1 MQENVIKVLKE
12 NPWSVATFDRE
23 PNVVP
28 VGFKTVT
35 GDGKL
40 LIGNIMMKTTV
51 ENIQATGLAAVSA
64 YDPKTSQG
72 YQVKGKACYVTEGPW
87 MEQMKVMADQVFH
100 GAVVVQGVV
109 VIAPE
114 KVIVTTPGPDNKKEI
129 PL

>member
-12 NPWSVATFDRE
+12 NPWSVATFDKE

-35 GDGKL
+35 EDGKL
-40 LIGNIMMKTTV
+40 LMGNIMMKTTV
-51 ENIQATGLAAVSA
+51 ENIRATGLAAVSA

-72 YQVKGKACYVTEGPW
+72 YQVKGRACYVTEGPW

-100 GAVVVQGVV
+100 GAVVVQGVA

-114 KVIVTTPGPDNKKEI
+114 KVIVTTPGPDNKKEL

>member
-12 NPWSVATFDRE
+12 NPWSIATFDGM

-35 GDGKL
+35 EGGKL
-40 LIGNIMMKTTV
+40 LVGNVMMKTTV
-51 ENIQATGLAAVSA
+51 ENIRATGVAAVSA
-64 YDPKTSQG
+64 YDPKTSEG

-87 MEQMKVMADQVFH
+87 MEQMKAMADQVFH

-109 VIAPE
+109 VIDPQQL
-114 KVIVTTPGPDNKKEI
+114 IVTTPGPDNKKEL